1 MKILH
6 ITSQYPGKTGSGTYL
21 KAMITEA
28 HKNGYR
34 QGLLGAVQEGLDY
47 DNPILEYLDMIHFNT
62 TEIPFPI
69 MGMSDKMPYRS
80 SVYKDMSIEDIDRW
94 ENEFTRKFE
103 DAVESF
109 NPDVIL
115 SHHLWLGTSVVA
127 KLSRD
132 IPVYGICHG
141 TDIRQFLKI
150 NRLAERVAKELHAL
164 EGVFALT
171 VDQKTTIERLYNIPF
186 EKIHLAGGGYD
197 ENIFYPPENKKI
209 SDRARLVYAGKLSH
223 AKGLIPLLD
232 AYENLQRIHPVDLTM
247 AGSGQGEEK
256 EEIYKRGNEL
266 GVKFTGALSQVEL
279 ADLFRES
286 DIFVLPSYY
295 EGLPLVT
302 MEALACGL
310 MVVTTDIPG
319 LKSYMG
325 EKLATSG
332 LVSFVKLPRMMDVD
346 TPLHDD
352 YNQFVFNLKKTL
364 DIQINNHHD
373 GYNNVAPF
381 KREVEKLSWKGV
393 FERIS
398 NAF

>member
-6 ITSQYPGKTGSGTYL
+6 VTSQYPGKTGSGTYL
-21 KAMITEA
+21 KAMIAEA
-28 HKNGYR
+28 QKSDHV
-34 QGLLGAVQEGLDY
+34 QGLLGAVQEGMSY
-47 DNPILEYLDMIHFNT
+47 SNNYIEYSDMVQF
-62 TEIPFPI
+62 ESDKIPFSI

-80 SVYKDMSIEDIDRW
+80 SVYKEMTLEEINKWDIEFS
-94 ENEFTRKFE
+94 NKFIK
-103 DAVESF
+103 AVRTF
-109 NPDVIL
+109 GPDVIL
-115 SHHLWLGTSVVA
+115 SHHLWLGTSLVA
-127 KLSRD
+127 KLSKD

-150 NRLAERVAKELHAL
+150 NWLAQRVAKELHAL

-209 SDRARLVYAGKLSH
+209 SDRTRLVYAGKLSH

-232 AYENLQRIHPVDLTM
+232 AYENLQRIHPVDLTI

-256 EEIYKRGNEL
+256 EEINKRGNEL

-319 LKSYMG
+319 LRTYMG
-325 EKLATSG
+325 EKLSTSG
-332 LVSFVKLPRMMDVD
+332 LVSFVRLPRMMDVD
-346 TPLHDD
+346 TPFHDD

-364 DIQINNHHD
+364 DIQINKNQD
-373 GYNNVAPF
+373 GYNNIAPF
-381 KREVEKLSWKGV
+381 KSEVEKLSWKGV

-398 NAF
+398 NVF